1 MEGAPAAIAK
11 PTVPPFVSVKIAATH
26 LPKKFKNQ
34 LRTVIRRKRWK
45 RRRKKV
51 EQVELRMMMK
61 FTDHMHQEE
70 FAVRTCLFV
79 RLSDGAFSYSTS
91 PTGGPGT
98 GL

>member
-11 PTVPPFVSVKIAATH
+11 QTVPLFVSVKIAATH
-26 LPKKFKNQ
+26 LLRKFKNQ
-34 LRTVIRRKRWK
+34 LRILIPRKRWK
-45 RRRKKV
+45 RRRKRVK
-51 EQVELRMMMK
+51 QVELRKMMK
-61 FTDHMHQEE
+61 YTDPMHQRE
-70 FAVRTCLFV
+70 FAVSNCLFV